1 MTSEVLRKLCPLEA
15 ELLKDPTIKAKVRF
29 RLLLISRVHLHIL
42 CTLVNISQL
51 FLTALFDRFT
61 GTEFPPKIVFKVFIS
76 SGGFGIKYF
85 SGKKVITPAS
95 EVS

>member
-1 MTSEVLRKLCPLEA
+1 M
-15 ELLKDPTIKAKVRF
+15 
-29 RLLLISRVHLHIL
+29 LIYFV
-42 CTLVNISQL
+42 TTM
-51 FLTALFDRFT
+51 FGRFT

-95 EVS
+95 EVSDPLSLNFNTCISSGII